1 MSAETQVAGGGGLGR
16 EIRRLSTQT
25 LVYGIGGVALQLV
38 GVITLPI
45 FARVFSP
52 ADYGILELGMTAAA
66 ILMIVV
72 DGGMASASQRSY
84 FDYGDADEAPRRRV
98 LNTALPLFAAA
109 QFSREV
115 LRLEFRPWAYLV
127 ASVAAAA
134 VGATV
139 SILAVVTWD
148 LG

>member
-52 ADYGILELGMTAAA
+52 ADYGVLELGGVAAA

-72 DGGMASASQRSY
+72 DGGMASASQRDRKSTRLNSSHTVISY
-84 FDYGDADEAPRRRV
+84 
-98 LNTALPLFAAA
+98 
-109 QFSREV
+109 
-115 LRLEFRPWAYLV
+115 
-127 ASVAAAA
+127 A
-134 VGATV
+134 V
-139 SILAVVTWD
+139 
-148 LG
+148 